1 MLDQFAALKW
11 IRENI
16 AAFGGDPEHITV
28 MGQSAGSAATY
39 HIVNSPLTKGLI
51 VGAIIESGVRDP
63 HDPLSTSLAE
73 NYITLDKSLTQ
84 GASFIKSLNASTIAQ
99 ARNLPYADLVTS
111 FQDTTYSFTATL
123 DYYAMPDTYANTL
136 LKGAANQVPI
146 ITGNTKDE
154 SGASYGLN
162 ISLAT
167 YQSDLNA
174 TYSGQWVDKFYS
186 AYPANDTTAGAAY
199 NAQFTDRSKVGTY
212 FWTQKWYEAS
222 TKPVWTYIW
231 DHAPPSQNQGA
242 YHESEINYV
251 LNNLYDTTDKAW
263 AAGDYTIART
273 VNQYWVNFI
282 KFGNPNGRGLVEWP
296 VTTGS
301 KATVQRLGNAFE
313 QIEVVS
319 EEKVKLVKDWFATLV
334 AY

>member
-39 HIVNSPLTKGLI
+39 HILNSPLTKGLI

-73 NYITLDKSLTQ
+73 NYITLDKSLAQ
-84 GASFIKSLNASTIAQ
+84 GTSFIKSLNASTIAQ
-99 ARNLPYADLVTS
+99 ARTLPYADLITS
-111 FQDTTYSFTATL
+111 FQDATYSFTATL
-123 DYYAMPDTYANTL
+123 DHWAMPDTYANTL
-136 LKGAANQVPI
+136 LKGAANQVPV

-154 SGASYGLN
+154 SGATYGLN
-162 ISLAT
+162 ISLST
-167 YQSDLNA
+167 YLTDLNA
-174 TYSGQWVDKFYS
+174 TYSGKWVNKFFE

-199 NAQFTDRSKVGTY
+199 NSQFTDRSKVGTY
-212 FWTQKWYEAS
+212 RWTQKWYQAS
-222 TKPVWTYIW
+222 QKPVWTYIW
-231 DHAPPSQNQGA
+231 DHAPPSQDQGA

-263 AAGDYTIART
+263 TAEDYIIAHKM
-273 VNQYWVNFI
+273 NQYWANFI

-296 VTTGS
+296 VTGS
-301 KATVQRLGNAFE
+301 EPTVQRLGNAFK
-313 QIEVVS
+313 QVKVAS
-319 EEKVKLVKDWFATLV
+319 EEKLELFREWFGELV

>member
-11 IRENI
+11 TRENI
-16 AAFGGDPEHITV
+16 AAFGGNPEHITV

-73 NYITLDKSLTQ
+73 NYIPLDTSLAQ
-84 GASFIKSLNASTIAQ
+84 GIAFINSLNASTIAQ
-99 ARNLPYADLVTS
+99 ARALPYLDLVTS
-111 FQDTTYSFTATL
+111 FMDKTYSFTATL
-123 DYYAMPDTYANTL
+123 DHWAMPGTYAETL

-154 SGASYGLN
+154 SGATYGLN

-167 YQSDLNA
+167 YRADLNA
-174 TYSGQWVDKFYS
+174 TYSGQWVDRFYS
-186 AYPANDTTAGAAY
+186 AYPAENSTAGGAY
-199 NAQFTDRSKVGTY
+199 NSQFTDRSKVGTY
-212 FWTQKWYEAS
+212 FWTEKWYQAS
-222 TKPVWTYIW
+222 KQPVWTYIW

-251 LNNLYDTTDKAW
+251 LNNLYDTTDKDW
-263 AAGDYTIART
+263 TSEDFTIAKT
-273 VNQYWVNFI
+273 MNQYWVNFI
-282 KFGNPNGRGLVEWP
+282 KYGNPNGKGLVEWP
-296 VTTGS
+296 ATGS
-301 KATVQRLGNAFE
+301 GATVQRLGNAFE
-313 QIEVVS
+313 QVKVAS
-319 EEKVKLVKDWFATLV
+319 EEKVELFKEWFATLV